1 MGTHHLWP
9 TSGGQSGHLH
19 QADHHLI
26 VQTLCILPGF
36 SDGAPR
42 GFHNKSIT
50 YDGELC
56 RAQIDAGAWLGS
68 NNGLSLGKAF
78 SVSISGYHLT
88 IKPH

>member
-1 MGTHHLWP
+1 MVPL
-9 TSGGQSGHLH
+9 
-19 QADHHLI
+19 A
-26 VQTLCILPGF
+26 GF
-36 SDGAPR
+36 IINP
-42 GFHNKSIT
+42 IT

-78 SVSISGYHLT
+78 TVSISGYHLT